1 MKISKVYFN
10 TDDGLRLIGLLHEP
24 EDIKTNIVMISVHG
38 VTSNCLN
45 YRDEIIAD
53 KLTENN
59 IAYFTF
65 DNRGHDVLNTY
76 DSLQNMNYQGSCAE
90 DVKDSYFDIK
100 AAINC
105 MLSKKFNKIILQ
117 GHSMGCTKV
126 VYTFNKFIEN
136 GEEDILKYIC
146 GVSLLSMVDVPG
158 YLELVLRENYDKVIQ
173 MLKIMKEKGKGD
185 KILALENFPPVKPN
199 TILNFEK
206 NTELDFFKYTDSNYK
221 FEKLY
226 NIKVPLFMR
235 WGNSNELITIPAKDL
250 VEIIKKRMIN
260 KKIDID
266 FIDGANHS
274 YKNKEKVLSEQII
287 NWITRFYIGL

>member
-105 MLSKKFNKIILQ
+105 VLSKKFNKIILQ

>member
-1 MKISKVYFN
+1 MKISKIYFN
-10 TDDGLRLIGLLHEP
+10 TDDGLRLTGLLHEP

-38 VTSNCLN
+38 VITNCLN
-45 YRDEIIAD
+45 YRDDIIAK
-53 KLTENN
+53 KLVDNN

-65 DNRGHDVLNTY
+65 NNRGHDVLNTY
-76 DSLQNMNYQGSCAE
+76 DSLTNMNYLGSCAE
-90 DVKDSYFDIK
+90 DIKDSYFDIK

-105 MLSKKFNKIILQ
+105 MVSKKFNKIMIQ

-126 VYTFNKFIEN
+126 VYTFNKFLEN
-136 GEEDILKYIC
+136 GENNILKYIC
-146 GVSLLSMVDVPG
+146 GISLLSMVDVPG
-158 YLELVLRENYDKVIQ
+158 YLELVLGANYDRVIEYLKVI
-173 MLKIMKEKGKGD
+173 KGKGKGD
-185 KILALENFPPVKPN
+185 QIIAIDKFPPVKPN
-199 TILNFEK
+199 TVLNFEK
-206 NTELDFFKYTDSNYK
+206 GSEFDFFRYTDSNFT

-250 VEIIKKRMIN
+250 VEIVKKRMIN

-266 FIDGANHS
+266 FIDEANHS
-274 YKNKEKVLSEQII
+274 YKNKENVLAEQII

>member
-1 MKISKVYFN
+1 MKISKIYFN
-10 TDDGLRLIGLLHEP
+10 TDDGLKLNGLLHEP
-24 EDIKTNIVMISVHG
+24 DDIKTNIVMISVHG

-45 YRDEIIAD
+45 YRDNVIA
-53 KLTENN
+53 KKMVENN

-65 DNRGHDVLNTY
+65 NNRGHDVLNTY
-76 DSLQNMNYQGSCAE
+76 DSLQSMNYQGSIAE
-90 DVKDSYFDIK
+90 NVKDSYLDVK
-100 AAINC
+100 AAIST

-126 VYTFNKFIEN
+126 VYTYNKLIEN
-136 GEEDILKYIC
+136 SEDTIAKHIC
-146 GVSLLSMVDVPG
+146 GISLLSMVDIPG
-158 YLELVLRENYDKVIQ
+158 YLEFILGENYDKVIKD
-173 MLKIMKEKGKGD
+173 LKIMKEKGEGD
-185 KILALENFPPVKPN
+185 KIITINNFPPIKPN
-199 TILNFEK
+199 TVLNFEK
-206 NTELDFFKYTDSNYK
+206 NTELDFFRYTDSNYK

-235 WGNSNELITIPAKDL
+235 WGNINELITIPAQEL
-250 VEIIKKRMIN
+250 VELIKRRLIN

-274 YKNKEKVLSEQII
+274 YKNKESVLAEQII

>member
-146 GVSLLSMVDVPG
+146 GVSLLSMVDVPE
-158 YLELVLRENYDKVIQ
+158 YLELVLGENYDKVIQ

-185 KILALENFPPVKPN
+185 KIIALENFPPVKPN

-260 KKIDID
+260 RKIDID

-274 YKNKEKVLSEQII
+274 YKNKEKVLAEQII

>member
-10 TDDGLRLIGLLHEP
+10 TDDGLRLAGLLHEP

-38 VTSNCLN
+38 ITSNCLN
-45 YRDEIIAD
+45 YRDDIIAN
-53 KLTENN
+53 KLIENN
-59 IAYFTF
+59 IAYLTF
-65 DNRGHDVLNTY
+65 NNRGHDVLNTY

-105 MLSKKFNKIILQ
+105 MLSKKFNRIILQ

-136 GEEDILKYIC
+136 GEDNILKYIC
-146 GVSLLSMVDVPG
+146 GISLLSMVDVPG
-158 YLELVLRENYDKVIQ
+158 YLELILGENYDKVIKY
-173 MLKIMKEKGKGD
+173 LKFKQEQDKGD
-185 KILALENFPPVKPN
+185 KIISIENFPPVKPN

-206 NTELDFFKYTDSNYK
+206 GTEIDFFKYTDPKYK
-221 FEKLY
+221 FEKLN

-235 WGNSNELITIPAKDL
+235 WGNINELITIPANDL
-250 VEIIKKRMIN
+250 VNIMRKNIMN
-260 KKIDID
+260 KKVDIN

-274 YKNKEKVLSEQII
+274 YKNKENVLAQEII
-287 NWITRFYIGL
+287 NWITRFYIEL

>member
-1 MKISKVYFN
+1 MKISKIYFN
-10 TDDGLRLIGLLHEP
+10 TDDGLKLTGLLHEP
-24 EDIKTNIVMISVHG
+24 DDIKTNIVMISVHG
-38 VTSNCLN
+38 VITNCLN
-45 YRDEIIAD
+45 YRDNIIA
-53 KLTENN
+53 KKMIENN

-146 GVSLLSMVDVPG
+146 GVSLLSMVDVPE
-158 YLELVLRENYDKVIQ
+158 YLELVLGENYDKVIQ

-185 KILALENFPPVKPN
+185 KIIALENFPPVKPN

-260 KKIDID
+260 RKIDID

-274 YKNKEKVLSEQII
+274 YKNKEKVLAEQII

>member
-45 YRDEIIAD
+45 YRDEIIAK

-59 IAYFTF
+59 IAYFSF

-76 DSLQNMNYQGSCAE
+76 DSLMNMNYQGSCAE
-90 DVKDSYFDIK
+90 DIRDSYYDIK

-105 MLSKKFNKIILQ
+105 MVSKKFNKIIVQ

-126 VYTFNKFIEN
+126 VYTYNKFLEN
-136 GEEDILKYIC
+136 GENNILKYIC
-146 GVSLLSMVDVPG
+146 GISLLSMVDVPE
-158 YLELVLRENYDKVIQ
+158 YLKVVLGENYDRVIEY
-173 MLKIMKEKGKGD
+173 LKIIKGKGKGNQIIAID
-185 KILALENFPPVKPN
+185 NFPPVKPN
-199 TILNFEK
+199 TILNFEQDS
-206 NTELDFFKYTDSNYK
+206 ELDFFSYTAPTYK
-221 FEKLY
+221 FEKLN

-235 WGNSNELITIPAKDL
+235 WGNVNELITIPAEEL
-250 VEIIKKRMIN
+250 VDIVKRKVMN
-260 KKIDID
+260 KKVEID

-274 YKNKEKVLSEQII
+274 YKNKENVLAEQII

>member
-274 YKNKEKVLSEQII
+274 YKNKEKVLAEQII

>member
-1 MKISKVYFN
+1 MYI
-10 TDDGLRLIGLLHEP
+10 H
-24 EDIKTNIVMISVHG
+24 
-38 VTSNCLN
+38 
-45 YRDEIIAD
+45 
-53 KLTENN
+53 
-59 IAYFTF
+59 
-65 DNRGHDVLNTY
+65 
-76 DSLQNMNYQGSCAE
+76 
-90 DVKDSYFDIK
+90 
-100 AAINC
+100 
-105 MLSKKFNKIILQ
+105 
-117 GHSMGCTKV
+117 
-126 VYTFNKFIEN
+126 TFNKFIEN

-146 GVSLLSMVDVPG
+146 GVSLLSMVDVPE
-158 YLELVLRENYDKVIQ
+158 YLELVLGENYDKVIQ

-185 KILALENFPPVKPN
+185 KIIALENFPPVKPN

-260 KKIDID
+260 RKIDID

-274 YKNKEKVLSEQII
+274 YKNKEKVLAEQII

>member
-59 IAYFTF
+59 IAYFSF

-100 AAINC
+100 SAINC

-158 YLELVLRENYDKVIQ
+158 YLELVLGENYDKVIQ
-173 MLKIMKEKGKGD
+173 MLKIMKEKDKGD

-221 FEKLY
+221 FEKLN

-235 WGNSNELITIPAKDL
+235 WGNNNELITIPAKDL

-274 YKNKEKVLSEQII
+274 YKDKETVLSEQII